1 MNTAVTAILLLS
13 FLSCVTT
20 SVGVVLAIWLG
31 DHVRAIAAVGLA
43 PALNAYFM
51 AFAAGAMLFVT
62 IHELIPMAQR
72 YKHGA
77 LFLLGF
83 IVSIVVYF
91 GLGAVTQRLG

>member
-1 MNTAVTAILLLS
+1 
-13 FLSCVTT
+13 
-20 SVGVVLAIWLG
+20 
-31 DHVRAIAAVGLA
+31 
-43 PALNAYFM
+43 M